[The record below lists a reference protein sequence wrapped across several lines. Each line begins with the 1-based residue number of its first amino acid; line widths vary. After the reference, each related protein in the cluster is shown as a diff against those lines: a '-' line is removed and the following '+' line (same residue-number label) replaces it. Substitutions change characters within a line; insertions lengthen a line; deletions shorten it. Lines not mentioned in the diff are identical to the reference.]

1 MTPDVAARIIDTN
14 GVRLRTLEAGRP
26 GDPVVVLAHGFPE
39 LGYSWRHQLPALAA
53 AGFHVLAPDQRGYGG
68 SSRPGAVEDYTIVE
82 LTADL
87 IGLLDDVGAERAAFV
102 GHDWGAIISWQM
114 PLLHPSR
121 VSAVAGLAG
130 PPTPRPRRRPTE
142 GWRNR
147 FGDHFFY
154 ILYFQEP
161 GVAEAD
167 LERDPATTLRR
178 TLGGIAV
185 GDRFFRSG
193 PEGYVE
199 RLAEP
204 DGLPNWL
211 SQDDL
216 DVYIEVFSQTGFA
229 GALNWYRNFDRNW
242 ELTRDTPAERITV
255 PALSIIGSDDPILS
269 FAPTDRH
276 AEVVAGPYRE
286 VVIDGAGHWIQQERP
301 HEVSREILRLLS
313 QVTDRHRGALEC

>member
-1 MTPDVAARIIDTN
+1 MTGRVNERVIETN
-14 GVRLRTLEAGRP
+14 GVQLRTLEAGRR

-39 LGYSWRHQLPALAA
+39 LGYSWRHQLLTLAA

-68 SSRPGAVEDYTIVE
+68 SSRPQEVEAYDIIE

-87 IGLLDDVGAERAAFV
+87 VGLLDDVGAERAAFV
-102 GHDWGAIISWQM
+102 GHDWGAIVAWHV
-114 PLLHPSR
+114 PLLHPDR
-121 VSAVAGLAG
+121 VAAVAGLAG

-142 GWRNR
+142 GWRHR
-147 FGDHFFY
+147 FGENFFY

-178 TLGGIAV
+178 TLGGKAP
-185 GDRFFRSG
+185 GDRMFRPG

-199 RLAEP
+199 RLQEP
-204 DGLPNWL
+204 DRLPEWL
-211 SQDDL
+211 SEADFDFY
-216 DVYIEVFSQTGFA
+216 VGEFRRTGFT

-242 ELTRDTPAERITV
+242 ELTEKTRAATITV
-255 PALSIIGSDDPILS
+255 PSLSVIGANDPILS

-276 AEVVAGPYRE
+276 AEVVTGPFRQ

-301 HEVSREILRLLS
+301 QQISEALLDLLTG
-313 QVTDRHRGALEC
+313 QAT